1 MENNGMYRVDPK
13 QPNINDKLSRES
25 VVQEM
30 LKQDIFN
37 KVINNAA
44 QY

>member
-1 MENNGMYRVDPK
+1 MYRVDPK

-37 KVINNAA
+37 KVISNAA
-44 QY
+44 